1 MKKPKRAVNKKLA
14 GALIGY
20 ARSSYQN
27 LAGRMEPPVSRP
39 MISQIMLDA
48 TCNERLMNQV
58 TEILR
63 PAAAA
68 LMGELFNLVNGAR
81 SAPDLLDVL
90 FPPVCVDPESIGLPV
105 TEGNHNTLL
114 EKKGERKDGNN
125 RDCAG

>member
-1 MKKPKRAVNKKLA
+1 MKKSKRAVNKKLA

-63 PAAAA
+63 PAAADLA
-68 LMGELFNLVNGAR
+68 AEIAHLYGQ
-81 SAPDLLDVL
+81 DLLDVL
-90 FPPVCVDPESIGLPV
+90 FPPVCVDPESVALPV
-105 TEGNHNTLL
+105 TEGNHSTLL
-114 EKKGERKDGNN
+114 EKKGES
-125 RDCAG
+125 